1 MKKIITILG
10 FSLFMLGCSAD
21 TADTTKT
28 QTTAQADI
36 MYFGATWWGPCKKMK
51 QLFQDQDVKKELDE
65 IDFQQYDIDSR
76 PDLAKKYN
84 IRSIP
89 TLITKSGQRYTGFL
103 GKEKLLQIL
112 RKY

>member
-36 MYFGATWWGPCKKMK
+36 MYFGATW
-51 QLFQDQDVKKELDE
+51 
-65 IDFQQYDIDSR
+65 
-76 PDLAKKYN
+76 
-84 IRSIP
+84 
-89 TLITKSGQRYTGFL
+89 
-103 GKEKLLQIL
+103 
-112 RKY
+112 